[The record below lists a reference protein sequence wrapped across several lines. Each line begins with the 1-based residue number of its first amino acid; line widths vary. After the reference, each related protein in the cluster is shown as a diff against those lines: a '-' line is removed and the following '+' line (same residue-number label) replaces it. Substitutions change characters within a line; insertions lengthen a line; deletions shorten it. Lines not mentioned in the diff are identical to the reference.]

1 MEISLPLSEW
11 TTSVF
16 SHEVPST
23 TTTYFIYQTSTYT
36 EPRVSNGGGYAVALD
51 KTPLESQYLD
61 VFTDDIVTLDFQ
73 VSGRRRR
80 GVWVLAGSP

>member
-1 MEISLPLSEW
+1 M
-11 TTSVF
+11 
-16 SHEVPST
+16 
-23 TTTYFIYQTSTYT
+23 
-36 EPRVSNGGGYAVALD
+36 SNGGGYAVALD

-80 GVWVLAGSP
+80 RRRGVWVLAGSP